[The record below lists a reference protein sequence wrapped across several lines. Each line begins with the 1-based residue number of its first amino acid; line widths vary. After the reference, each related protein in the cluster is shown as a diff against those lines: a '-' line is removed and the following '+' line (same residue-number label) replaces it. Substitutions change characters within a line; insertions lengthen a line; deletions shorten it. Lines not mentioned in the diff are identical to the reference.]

1 MLLLLL
7 LLLLVEMCKQLI
19 EMFKR
24 LPGTGRQIERE
35 RERDEHDIMRVRRC
49 LSAAVFATSPH
60 EPDCGWQ
67 KASGLFR
74 SGAKTCTGQ
83 QTTRAGCAG
92 RASTPPSRN
101 CRAATS
107 STALGIAA
115 RPTATVSR
123 CPRVSLTA
131 GASSC
136 SRDAQPQIA
145 SDVATEPAD
154 GGGIGSDLGRR
165 WVA

>member
-1 MLLLLL
+1 MCCCCCCWSGVVGVLF
-7 LLLLVEMCKQLI
+7 LLVMCKQFL
-19 EMFKR
+19 EMLKR
-24 LPGTGRQIERE
+24 LPGTGRQIEP
-35 RERDEHDIMRVRRC
+35 DC
-49 LSAAVFATSPH
+49 
-60 EPDCGWQ
+60 DCGWQ